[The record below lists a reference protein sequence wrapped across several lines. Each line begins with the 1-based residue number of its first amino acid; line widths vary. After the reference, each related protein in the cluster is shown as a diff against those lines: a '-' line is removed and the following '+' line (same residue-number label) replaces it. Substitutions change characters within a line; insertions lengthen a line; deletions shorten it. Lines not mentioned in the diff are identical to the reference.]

1 MRGLIS
7 LLVVIVVL
15 GVGVAFA
22 LDNTEQVAMKL
33 FALQLAPRSLGIW
46 VLAAFLFGSLFGLLC
61 SAGLFLRVKKSEYS
75 VKRKLAQSEKELD
88 HLRPVKDT
96 STAET

>member
-1 MRGLIS
+1 MRGLLS

-22 LDNTEQVAMKL
+22 LDNTELVGMKL
-33 FALQLAPRSLGIW
+33 FSLQLAPRSLGIW
-46 VLAAFLFGSLFGLLC
+46 ILAAFLFGSLFGLLC

-88 HLRPVKDT
+88 DLRPPK
-96 STAET
+96 ETQ